1 MTDTSFEI
9 VGAHAVEIQTV
20 TVKKKWFQG
29 KPVVSIVL
37 LGMVLLGCLFAEAI
51 MTKDPTY
58 MDLLHYN
65 KAPGREFLFG
75 TDTMGRD
82 IFSRV
87 IYASRISLPA
97 TLTLVA
103 IIFVAGTIL
112 GTLAGYFGGWVDAVI
127 MRLSDMMISFP
138 GMVLAI
144 AVAGIMG
151 ASIKNAV
158 IAIAIV
164 SWSKYARLARSLV
177 MKIRHEDYVYAAI
190 VTGSKTGYILRK
202 YMLPNVIPTLVI
214 TAATDIGGMMLE
226 LAGLSFLGF
235 GAKAPAAEWGLML
248 NEGRTYMQN
257 APWMM
262 IYPGLAIFIVVV
274 IFNLLGDSLRDVLDV
289 REE

>member
-1 MTDTSFEI
+1 MTESLQEPSS
-9 VGAHAVEIQTV
+9 AH
-20 TVKKKWFQG
+20 
-29 KPVVSIVL
+29 P
-37 LGMVLLGCLFAEAI
+37 
-51 MTKDPTY
+51 
-58 MDLLHYN
+58 
-65 KAPGREFLFG
+65 FG
-75 TDTMGRD
+75 TDKLGRD
-82 IFSRV
+82 LLSRV
-87 IYASRISLPA
+87 IFGTSTSLIM
-97 TLTLVA
+97 TLCLVA
-103 IIFVAGTIL
+103 VIFVIGTFL
-112 GTLAGYFGGWVDAVI
+112 GVIAGYFGGVVDAVI
-127 MRLSDMMISFP
+127 MRIADMMISFP
-138 GMVLAI
+138 GLVLAI
-144 AVAGIMG
+144 AIAGMLG
-151 ASIKNAV
+151 PNLVNAV
-158 IAIAIV
+158 ISIAAV
-164 SWSKYARLARSLV
+164 SWTKYARLARSLV